1 MFRCGAAFSVQ
12 WKYHSKKANEMKT
25 AGSFSLAKI
34 VYLCLR
40 EIFQKSAKN
49 PQFSMIVS
57 RLTIL
62 LSLKGNEDS
71 QKEQE

>member
-1 MFRCGAAFSVQ
+1 
-12 WKYHSKKANEMKT
+12 MKT
-25 AGSFSLAKI
+25 AGSFSFAKI

-40 EIFQKSAKN
+40 EIFQKSARN

-57 RLTIL
+57 GLTIL